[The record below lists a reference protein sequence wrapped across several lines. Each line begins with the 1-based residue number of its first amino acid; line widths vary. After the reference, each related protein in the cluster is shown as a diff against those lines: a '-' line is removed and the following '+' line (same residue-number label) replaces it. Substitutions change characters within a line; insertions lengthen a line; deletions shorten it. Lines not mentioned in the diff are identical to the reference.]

1 MATSVLNAWTRISAS
16 GLASAKVFASLASRP
31 LNGRRS
37 ANATKLLGRL
47 ETIRQCELPNRPY
60 TSGGH
65 GDRQRIMPLE
75 EGNPK
80 RGKSRDR
87 FELCRDG
94 IFVEAALAAGVRA
107 GDLRW
112 DHAHNLIDTV

>member
-1 MATSVLNAWTRISAS
+1 
-16 GLASAKVFASLASRP
+16 
-31 LNGRRS
+31 
-37 ANATKLLGRL
+37 
-47 ETIRQCELPNRPY
+47 
-60 TSGGH
+60 
-65 GDRQRIMPLE
+65 MPLE